1 MSHRKTRLKLRHQD
15 LAINADIRTKK
26 LSPET
31 VEDQP
36 DIIRRDETS
45 GELVVRQLY
54 DKDTEEPLEDGYG
67 YRWVTESGE
76 EVPSE
81 DIVEY
86 VIEDDEEREIS
97 KHEPTLGRERTL
109 EALTW
114 LPIARIDEYLIDRT
128 YEVWAEEPPDVK
140 QLLDLAEH
148 IRDFEEAPV
157 VPVVFQPAFY
167 KNWGIITPQ
176 FFEDSF
182 ALVLRIT
189 SEKIEPEESM
199 PYLDEEDLES
209 MQEEEAPTLDQEAP
223 FG

>member
-86 VIEDDEEREIS
+86 VIEDNEEREIS
-97 KHEPTLGRERTL
+97 KHEPTLGRDRTL
-109 EALTW
+109 EALSW

-199 PYLDEEDLES
+199 PYLDEEDLEA